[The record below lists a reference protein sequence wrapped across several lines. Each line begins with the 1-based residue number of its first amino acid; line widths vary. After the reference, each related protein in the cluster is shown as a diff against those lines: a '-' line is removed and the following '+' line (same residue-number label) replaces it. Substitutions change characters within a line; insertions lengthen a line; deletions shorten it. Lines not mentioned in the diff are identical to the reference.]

1 MQVEIFADVIC
12 PWCYIGKRR
21 VAAAIADLAD
31 PPEVVWRSYQL
42 DPEAS
47 TTPGGTADVLMAQWW
62 GDRAPQRVAQIKAV
76 GAGDG
81 LEMNLHTARP
91 VNTFDAHRVLHLA
104 AEHGL
109 QDQTWE
115 RLLRGF
121 HTEGRDIADPGTLVD
136 LATEAGLPADEVHNV
151 LDGDAHA
158 RSVRTDLERAV
169 HLGVSGV
176 PSLVIGDGTPFS
188 GVQPVADLRKLLSL

>member
-1 MQVEIFADVIC
+1 MRVEIFADVIC

-21 VAAAIADLAD
+21 LSAAIGDHA
-31 PPEVVWRSYQL
+31 EVVWRSFQL
-42 DPEAS
+42 DPGAS
-47 TTPGGTADVLMAQWW
+47 TVPGDTADVLMAQWW
-62 GDRAPQRVAQIKAV
+62 ADRAAQRVAQIKAV

-81 LEMNLHTARP
+81 LELNLHTARP

-121 HTEGRDIADPGTLVD
+121 HTDGENIADRDTLVR
-136 LATEAGLPADEVHNV
+136 LAGLPEDEVHDV
-151 LDGDAHA
+151 LNGDAYA
-158 RSVRTDLERAV
+158 RAV
-169 HLGVSGV
+169 EADQQRAVELGVNGV
-176 PSLVIGDGTPFS
+176 PSLVVGDGTPFS
-188 GVQPVADLRKLLSL
+188 GVLPVDELRRLLLSL